1 MSFKKPGGRGI
12 PLLPFTQKAAGEIR
26 GDRVPRCL
34 VTAVAM
40 LGIVIMC
47 FILFFLTKEGIPIL
61 RHATLSDLLLG
72 KLWYPAMEPPKFGML
87 PLIVGSLSATLL
99 AALLALPI
107 SLALAVFLSDV
118 CPPIL
123 REFFKPIIEI
133 LGFLPSVVLGFIGMI
148 VLAPFLQQRFEL
160 LSGLNL
166 FNASLLLGI
175 MVIPIVVSIA
185 EDSLSAVP
193 RSLRDA
199 SYALGATSC
208 ETICG
213 VVIPAALPGI
223 LQACLLGVMRAIGET
238 MVVLMAAGG
247 AAMIP
252 ESIMD
257 PVRPLTS
264 TIAAEMG
271 ETAVGSPHYHALFF
285 MGLLLLLLTLAI
297 NLIAA
302 KVEARGKRWQS

>member
-1 MSFKKPGGRGI
+1 MSFTKIGGWGSL
-12 PLLPFTQKAAGEIR
+12 PLPFKQKITGEIQ
-26 GDRVPRCL
+26 GDRLPRIL

-40 LGIVIMC
+40 MGIVVML
-47 FILFFLTKEGIPIL
+47 FILFFLTREGAPIL
-61 RHATLSDLLLG
+61 QHATLGDLFTG
-72 KLWYPAMEPPKFGML
+72 KLWYPAMETPRFGML
-87 PLIVGSLSATLL
+87 ALIVGSLSATFL

-118 CPPIL
+118 CPPVL
-123 REFFKPIIEI
+123 REFFKPVIEI

-148 VLAPFLQQRFEL
+148 VIAPFLQQRFEL

-166 FNASLLLGI
+166 FNSSLLLGV
-175 MVIPIVVSIA
+175 MVIPTVVSIA

-199 SYALGATSC
+199 SYALGATGW
-208 ETICG
+208 ETIRG

-223 LQACLLGVMRAIGET
+223 LQACLLGVMRMVGET
-238 MVVLMAAGG
+238 MVVLMVSGG
-247 AAMIP
+247 AGMIP
-252 ESIMD
+252 QSVMD
-257 PVRPLTS
+257 PIRPLTS

-297 NLIAA
+297 NLVAV
-302 KVEARGKRWQS
+302 KVEARGKRWLS

>member
-1 MSFKKPGGRGI
+1 MSFTKIGGWGI
-12 PLLPFTQKAAGEIR
+12 PRLPFKQRSTGEIR
-26 GDRVPRCL
+26 GDRVPRFL
-34 VTAVAM
+34 VTTVAM
-40 LGIVIMC
+40 LGIVIMT
-47 FILFFLTKEGIPIL
+47 FILFFLTKEGLPIL
-61 RHATLSDLLLG
+61 WHATVCDLLLG

-87 PLIVGSLSATLL
+87 ALIVGSLSATLL
-99 AALLALPI
+99 AALLALPV

-118 CPPIL
+118 CPPMM

-148 VLAPFLQQRFEL
+148 VIAPFLQQRFEL

-166 FNASLLLGI
+166 FNASLLLGV

-193 RSLRDA
+193 RALRDA
-199 SYALGATSC
+199 SYALGATNW

-257 PVRPLTS
+257 PIRPLTS

-297 NLIAA
+297 NLIAV